1 MRSYIVATVLFSV
14 VVASIFGYMREI
26 IWFQNTINR
35 GDMLL
40 KLAAFGAAFGLLLGV
55 VLKLLWQKKD
65 TVEVIQLFAGCIFF
79 TALLMPLLGS
89 LYNRTFAEDVV
100 NQEVTFV
107 SEKAYYKSIGQ
118 MKGQEMPANGYY
130 IRFLRDSDTVRVEV
144 KSPKYPNKT
153 AGETILMPTKKGALG
168 YEVVMIE

>member
-55 VLKLLWQKKD
+55 VLKLL
-65 TVEVIQLFAGCIFF
+65 
-79 TALLMPLLGS
+79 
-89 LYNRTFAEDVV
+89 
-100 NQEVTFV
+100 
-107 SEKAYYKSIGQ
+107 
-118 MKGQEMPANGYY
+118 
-130 IRFLRDSDTVRVEV
+130 
-144 KSPKYPNKT
+144 
-153 AGETILMPTKKGALG
+153 
-168 YEVVMIE
+168 